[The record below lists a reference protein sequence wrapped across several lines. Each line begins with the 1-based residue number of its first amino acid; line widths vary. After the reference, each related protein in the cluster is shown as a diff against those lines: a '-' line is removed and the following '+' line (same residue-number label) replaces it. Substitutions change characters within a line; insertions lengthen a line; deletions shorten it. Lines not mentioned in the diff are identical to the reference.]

1 MLQHIKWICVLPV
14 LLLYVA
20 LHGQMSIRTNQILAS
35 ARHDMSV
42 GLNQKHLDFIGQTN
56 QNIPFVDQISLRTE
70 TDRFMVYRQEYLA
83 RLTVNG
89 PSEIRRQRFLNKAE
103 LQTEQIFQRR
113 LEHEALVARYEA
125 VSAYRFIQQRTGIQ
139 QELKLVYEDK
149 VNVFHKLAALNA
161 GTEVDELLKAEYDL
175 DELNLEID
183 QAIEESEQLQ
193 KLIAGWLSLQ
203 AGEWALDTTAFI
215 QPPGMQLVIDQLP
228 MVSSLNPLILEKQ
241 SKIEE
246 LQAEYYFEK
255 ASASQM
261 LDFFQLRYAN
271 RPDEILAR
279 EFSAGL
285 GINLPFKG
293 SSRVKLAEIQID
305 KNNEEQFLLVE
316 MNQLNQE
323 IQSAQDQMK
332 ALGGRYRIAEDQWK
346 ESQNK
351 YSLEHPSL
359 LQADGP
365 MILLKAREY
374 QIKRQLKLADL
385 EKAITDQY
393 VKILDLTGALSSV
406 PLINYFSDHLE
417 NY

>member
-1 MLQHIKWICVLPV
+1 MFQNKKWICVFPV
-14 LLLYVA
+14 WLLYVA
-20 LHGQMSIRTNQILAS
+20 LHGQVSIRTNQILAS
-35 ARHDMSV
+35 ARHDLPV
-42 GLNQKHLDFIGQTN
+42 ELNQKHLDFIGQTN
-56 QNIPFVDQISLRTE
+56 QNIPLVDQISLRTE
-70 TDRFMVYRQEYLA
+70 TDRFLVYRQEYLA
-83 RLTVNG
+83 RMTVNG

-103 LQTEQIFQRR
+103 LQTEQNFQLR

-125 VSAYRFIQQRTGIQ
+125 VSAYRFIQKRIAIQ

-149 VNVFHKLAALNA
+149 VNVFNKLASLNA

-183 QAIEESEQLQ
+183 QAMEESDQIK
-193 KLIAGWLSLQ
+193 KLIAGWMSLQ
-203 AGEWALDTTAFI
+203 VDQWKMDATAFI
-215 QPPGMQLVIDQLP
+215 PPSGMQLVIDQLSMAP
-228 MVSSLNPLILEKQ
+228 NLNPVILEKQ

-271 RPDEILAR
+271 RPDETLAR
-279 EFSAGL
+279 KFSAGF

-293 SSRVKLAEIQID
+293 SSRVKLAELQID
-305 KNNEEQFLLVE
+305 KNNEEQFLQVE
-316 MNQLNQE
+316 INQLNQE
-323 IQSAQDQMK
+323 IQSARDQLK
-332 ALGGRYRIAEDQWK
+332 ALGERYRTAEDQWK

-351 YSLEHPSL
+351 FSLEHPSL

-365 MILLKAREY
+365 MTLLKAREY
-374 QIKRQLKLADL
+374 QIKRQVKLVDL
-385 EKAITDQY
+385 EKAISDQY
-393 VKILDLTGALSSV
+393 VKILDLTGALSSI
-406 PLINYFSDHLE
+406 PLINYFSDQLE